1 MRGRVVPAEAWRPDV
16 WHSGGPK
23 SSRAGGG
30 VAARGAVGSGQQAT
44 ALSPTRSS
52 CRVQLLLAAHHGHPP
67 DPAVLRGAAL
77 LHFHVGD
84 VRDPGAL
91 HLHGRDG
98 KWVAGPH
105 LRAWAGPGQ
114 VLLGAL
120 LAGRT
125 WEPQA
130 RPRPAGMLGLRA
142 HPGLPS
148 VWLARQVTA
157 GTGPAA
163 LGRGTLGHKS
173 FRPPSMVLCDCCPV
187 SGTLLG
193 TRTPF
198 PSGATGL
205 QTKWWTKGALT
216 RMAQAGSVSQRRR
229 FLD

>member
-1 MRGRVVPAEAWRPDV
+1 MRGRVVPPEAWRPDV
-16 WHSGGPK
+16 WHPGGPK

-114 VLLGAL
+114 VLLGRCL
-120 LAGRT
+120 PAG
-125 WEPQA
+125 PGS
-130 RPRPAGMLGLRA
+130 PRPG
-142 HPGLPS
+142 PGLQGCWAFVHTQVFPPCGWRGRSQPERAPQPWGGAPLATSPS
-148 VWLARQVTA
+148 VLPAWSCVTA
-157 GTGPAA
+157 ARCQALCWA
-163 LGRGTLGHKS
+163 LGR
-173 FRPPSMVLCDCCPV
+173 PSRQGPQACRQ
-187 SGTLLG
+187 SGG
-193 TRTPF
+193 
-198 PSGATGL
+198 
-205 QTKWWTKGALT
+205 
-216 RMAQAGSVSQRRR
+216 QRVP
-229 FLD
+229 